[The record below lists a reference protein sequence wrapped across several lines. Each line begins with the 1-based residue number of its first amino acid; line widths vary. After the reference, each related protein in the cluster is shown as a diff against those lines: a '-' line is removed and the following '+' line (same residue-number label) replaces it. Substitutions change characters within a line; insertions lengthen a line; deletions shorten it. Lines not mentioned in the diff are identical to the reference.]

1 MISTAYRLLTD
12 LGAPV
17 IGFYLRRRLAT
28 GREDAARFGER
39 LGQASR
45 PRPAGF
51 LIWCHAASVGEAASL
66 LALVDRLRELYPRA
80 AILMTT
86 GTVTSARM
94 LEGRLP
100 RGALHQYVPVDRM
113 PYVRRFLGH
122 WRPDLV
128 LWIESELWPNMLK
141 ELQTRRIPAILLNGR
156 MSETSFRQWQRVR
169 SWTREILG
177 TFSLCLAQTEVER
190 GRFAALGAT
199 GARCIGNLK
208 YAARPLPFDE
218 RALDALLASTAGRE
232 VWMMASTHRGEEETA
247 VSIHAKLKTSRPRLL
262 TIIAPRH
269 AVRGDEIAAQLQAS
283 GLAVARRS
291 RGEAITPA
299 TDIYLADTMGE
310 LGLLYR
316 LAPVVA
322 MGGSFVPV
330 GGHNPVEPAQLGA
343 ALVLGPSM
351 FNFLEITREFLSR
364 DAAMQVQNADE
375 LGSVLDRLLADADE
389 RAGYAHNAGLLAEEK
404 RHVLDDV
411 LQALKPWLEKGAG
424 T

>member
-1 MISTAYRLLTD
+1 MFSTAYRLLTD

-17 IGFYLRRRLAT
+17 IGLYLRRRLAA
-28 GREDAARFGER
+28 GREDALRFGER
-39 LGQASR
+39 LGQASK

-66 LALVDRLRELYPRA
+66 LALVDRLRERYPQA
-80 AILMTT
+80 SILMTT

-100 RGALHQYVPVDRM
+100 QGALHQYVPVDRRG
-113 PYVRRFLGH
+113 YVRRFLNH

-128 LWIESELWPNMLK
+128 VWIESELWPNMLE
-141 ELQTRRIPAILLNGR
+141 ELRTWHVPAILLNGR
-156 MSETSFRQWQRVR
+156 MSEKSFRQWRRVR
-169 SWTREILG
+169 SWAREILG

-199 GARCIGNLK
+199 EARCIGNLK
-208 YAARPLPFDE
+208 YAASPLPFDE

-232 VWMMASTHRGEEETA
+232 VWMMASTHRGEEEIA
-247 VSIHAKLKTSRPRLL
+247 ASVHAKLKASRPQLL

-269 AVRGDEIAAQLQAS
+269 AVRGDEIAAQLEAS

-291 RGEAITPA
+291 KAEAILPT

-316 LAPVVA
+316 LAPIVA
-322 MGGSFVPV
+322 MGGSFVPL

-343 ALVLGPSM
+343 ALVFGPSM
-351 FNFLEITREFLSR
+351 FNFSEITREFLSR
-364 DAAMQVQNADE
+364 RAAMQAQNADE
-375 LGSVLDRLLADADE
+375 LGSVLDRLLANAEE
-389 RAGYAHNAGLLAEEK
+389 RVSYARNAGLLAEEK